1 MTATP
6 TGVGVRLGVDVGTVR
21 VGVAVGDP
29 HGILATPVAT
39 LNRDVAGGTDLA
51 ALADLVTE
59 REVVEVVVGLPR
71 TLRGTDGPAAAAARA
86 YAAQLAALIDPV
98 PIVFSDERMSSVVA
112 NRTLSDRGIKGA
124 RRKTV
129 VDQAAAVA
137 ILQGHLDRIRSGR

>member
-1 MTATP
+1 MTGSRT
-6 TGVGVRLGVDVGTVR
+6 GVRLGVDVGTVR
-21 VGVAVGDP
+21 VGVSISDP

-39 LNRDVAGGTDLA
+39 LNRDVDGGTDLVT
-51 ALADLVTE
+51 LADLVTD
-59 REVVEVVVGLPR
+59 REVIEVVVGLPR

-86 YAAQLAALIDPV
+86 YAAALAAKIDPV

-137 ILQGHLDRIRSGR
+137 ILQGHLDRIRNSR